1 MTSPN
6 DEIVKRIDGIYSNK
20 NPNSNIRYV
29 INESR
34 FNASQLCKTKKGI
47 KQMSDEWLL
56 EDGGKR
62 ILEAVNGDKQLVDE
76 IRIALEKGQVEKVL
90 SRVGKDGKVTTYRL
104 NSNGEI
110 IGVWP

>member
-1 MTSPN
+1 MGSIIECY
-6 DEIVKRIDGIYSNK
+6 DISECEIVKRIDGIYSNK

-56 EDGGKR
+56 EDGG
-62 ILEAVNGDKQLVDE
+62 VNGDKQLVDE
-76 IRIALEKGQVEKVL
+76 IRIALEKGRESFITSWQRRK
-90 SRVGKDGKVTTYRL
+90 
-104 NSNGEI
+104 SND
-110 IGVWP
+110 V

>member
-6 DEIVKRIDGIYSNK
+6 DEIVKGIDGIYSNK

-34 FNASQLCKTKKGI
+34 FNASQLCKMKKGI

-62 ILEAVNGDKQLVDE
+62 ISKAVNGDEQLVDE